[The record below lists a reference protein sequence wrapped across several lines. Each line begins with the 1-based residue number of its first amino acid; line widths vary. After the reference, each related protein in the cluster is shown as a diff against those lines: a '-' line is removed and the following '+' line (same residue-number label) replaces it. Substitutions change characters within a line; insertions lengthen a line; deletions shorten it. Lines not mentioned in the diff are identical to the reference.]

1 MARAVPTTTLATSP
15 SSAAAAKGEDA
26 LDDDGFYSD
35 AASAASS
42 DSAAPL
48 VVYEAQYPDHN
59 LDVQVTR
66 LKTKAAG
73 KNGIKTT
80 TTVSISPTP
89 GAPLPPPSLLVH
101 WGSDGFAVLPAKECW
116 PANSKQAGEAAV
128 QTPLGQNGI
137 SVVFESDGGVPPPPS
152 FLFVLHDS
160 DAGTWANDQVRDFRI
175 PLSESSTEGLLARVL
190 GAEGNPNGT
199 WSLFNRFA
207 LAADLLPEAEAM
219 GSAGL
224 AVILTWF
231 RLSSIRV
238 LPWYGGTCY
247 QSKDAAHIQQRLAE
261 RVAVLL
267 QEEEGKPSPLDGE
280 ARSLARAAL
289 ALLPRGGGGGGD
301 DIRMGILHIMRDHGI
316 REGHR
321 PGIEEPFLEQWHQK
335 LHTNTTPEDVT
346 ICEAYLCFL
355 RESGGDEG
363 VFWRVLWDAG
373 RVTKEDL
380 ATMDH
385 PITHAPRFMPHLVP
399 AFEHYLWILK
409 TTHAGADLDTS
420 FAMARGSLDGSLA
433 WSVEDLLSNRSA
445 WWAPGKVVEVREALR
460 WAWTRPGAPRDVAML
475 DIALD
480 NFLRLSVER
489 MDWGSMAGDDIC
501 SLVVLLLRNATI
513 GGARDSEDLFQCRAL
528 WERVA
533 DSARGSSAENNG
545 SWSADAAKLVLSA
558 SQRTSLALA
567 AQADRVVSL
576 TQPVADAFLE
586 KIGREK
592 IDPAYIANF
601 GEEVVRGS
609 PTFVLSGL
617 LRAIDSKARE
627 AAGAGSWE
635 IVAGPPA
642 GSGSSADGGSIV
654 GVIRSL
660 GSLSEIAGDD
670 LTATPTIVVAD
681 AVGGNEDIP
690 LGVVAVLTSSVADA
704 LSHMALRAR
713 AQRVLLATCFD
724 EAALAALAGSA
735 GKRAAL
741 RVSAAGDV
749 TAALAEAEDTGGGKA
764 ASASSA
770 AASASASAS
779 ASAASSITNASLE
792 LPKPSKTKEWVLSE
806 EEYSAEGAPVGGK
819 AGNLAALRQKLAAS
833 SSSSSS
839 SSSSAPPI
847 RIPNSVALP
856 HGTFERLLVE
866 PINAALAKDVA
877 KWQAEADKAAASA
890 SRHPL
895 PAAALASLRRAVRRR
910 LRPTPELSSAMAAK
924 AAAAG
929 LIASE
934 SVWKFSKEDCS
945 DASTELRAAWRAISA
960 VFASKWT
967 DRAWLARRAA
977 GVVGGDASLFMGVL
991 VQEVVPAA
999 YSFVLHTSD
1008 PTARP
1013 GEGEE
1018 GAVYGELV
1026 VGAGDALVG
1035 AAPGRAAA
1043 FRSSPSATAAS
1054 GRVATLALPSKRLG
1068 WFVADAGAPGL
1079 IARSDSNGEDLGAF
1093 SGAGLHDSVTLSPLE
1108 TRTLDYSSER
1118 IVFDASFREE
1128 TFAKLGEV
1136 GRAVKEA
1143 MKEGDQDV
1151 EGVVSA
1157 DGSVACVQA
1166 RPQVV

>member
-1 MARAVPTTTLATSP
+1 MTARNAPTTTTTLTASSP
-15 SSAAAAKGEDA
+15 AKEDDDD

-35 AASAASS
+35 AAADASN
-42 DSAAPL
+42 DSATPL

-66 LKTKAAG
+66 LKEKSS
-73 KNGIKTT
+73 NGGGVKTT
-80 TTVSISPTP
+80 TTVSVFPTP
-89 GAPLPPPSLLVH
+89 GAPPPPASLLVH
-101 WGSDGFAVLPAKECW
+101 WGSDGFAVLPEKGCW
-116 PANSKQAGEAAV
+116 PEGSKQAGEAAV
-128 QTPLGQNGI
+128 QTPLGEKGI
-137 SVVFESDGGVPPPPS
+137 SVVFESDGVPPPPS
-152 FLFVLHDS
+152 FLFVLHDAS
-160 DAGTWANDQVRDFRI
+160 AGTWANDQGRDFRI
-175 PLSESSTEGLLARVL
+175 PLSEPSTEGLLARVL

-224 AVILTWF
+224 AVILTWL

-261 RVAVLL
+261 RVAALL
-267 QEEEGKPSPLDGE
+267 QEGEGSSSSLDGE

-289 ALLPRGGGGGGD
+289 ALLPRGGGGGD

-321 PGIEEPFLEQWHQK
+321 PGIDEPFLEQWHQK

-346 ICEAYLCFL
+346 ICEAYLAFL

-373 RVTKEDL
+373 RVTREDL

-385 PITHAPRFMPHLVP
+385 PIRCAPKFMPHLIP

-433 WSVEDLLSNRSA
+433 WNVEDLLSNRGA
-445 WWAPGKVVEVREALR
+445 WWAPGKVVEIREMLR
-460 WAWTRPGAPRDVAML
+460 PAWTRPGAPRDVAML

-489 MDWGSMAGDDIC
+489 MDWGSMSGDDLC
-501 SLVVLLLRNATI
+501 SLAVLLLRNATI
-513 GGARDSEDLFQCRAL
+513 GGPRDSEDLFQCRSL
-528 WERVA
+528 WERVSEA
-533 DSARGSSAENNG
+533 ARGSSSDNNG
-545 SWSADAAKLVLSA
+545 SWSADAARLVLSA

-567 AQADRVVSL
+567 AHADRVVSL

-586 KIGREK
+586 KIGTDK

-617 LRAIDSKARE
+617 LRAIDARARE

-635 IVAGPPA
+635 IVAAPPA
-642 GSGSSADGGSIV
+642 GNSSADGAIV
-654 GVIRSL
+654 GVVRSL
-660 GSLSEIAGDD
+660 ASLAEVAGED
-670 LTATPTIVVAD
+670 LSATPTVVVAE

-690 LGVVAVLTSSVADA
+690 LGVVAVLTGSVADA
-704 LSHMALRAR
+704 LSHVALRAR
-713 AQRVLLATCFD
+713 AQGVLLATCFD

-741 RVSAAGDV
+741 RVSAAGEV
-749 TAALAEAEDTGGGKA
+749 TAALAGDEEG
-764 ASASSA
+764 
-770 AASASASAS
+770 
-779 ASAASSITNASLE
+779 ASAASATASSSSSSSSRAKASLE
-792 LPKPSKTKEWVLSE
+792 LPKPAKTKEWVLSE

-819 AGNLAALRQKLAAS
+819 AGNLAALRRKLATVS
-833 SSSSSS
+833 ST
-839 SSSSAPPI
+839 SSSSAASSI

-856 HGTFERLLVE
+856 HGTFERLLAE
-866 PINAALAKDVA
+866 PVNAALARDVA
-877 KWQAEADKAAASA
+877 KWQAEADRAAASPA
-890 SRHPL
+890 LPL
-895 PAAALASLRRAVRRR
+895 PAAALAALRRAVRRR
-910 LRPTPELSSAMAAK
+910 LRPTPELAAALAAK

-929 LIASE
+929 LIPSA
-934 SVWKFSKEDCS
+934 SVWEFTKPDCS
-945 DASTELRAAWRAISA
+945 DAGPELRRAWRAVSA

-977 GVVGGDASLFMGVL
+977 GVVGGDAALFMGVL

-999 YSFVLHTSD
+999 YAFVLHTSD
-1008 PTARP
+1008 PTTANKAA
-1013 GEGEE
+1013 GAAGE
-1018 GAVYGELV
+1018 GAVYGEVV

-1043 FRSSPSATAAS
+1043 FRSFPSS
-1054 GRVATLALPSKRLG
+1054 SSSSDENVETLALPSKRLG
-1068 WFVADAGAPGL
+1068 WFVADPAAPGL

-1093 SGAGLHDSVTLSPLE
+1093 SGAGLHDSVTLSPLA
-1108 TRTLDYSSER
+1108 TRTLDYADEK
-1118 IVFDASFREE
+1118 IVFDAAFREGE
-1128 TFAKLGEV
+1128 LFSRLGDV
-1136 GRAVKEA
+1136 GRAVKAA
-1143 MKEGDQDV
+1143 MGGSEDQDV
-1151 EGVVSA
+1151 EVVVAA
-1157 DGSVACVQA
+1157 DGTVAVVQA
-1166 RPQVV
+1166 RVQVV

>member
-1 MARAVPTTTLATSP
+1 VAVHAAPTATTATALSAASP
-15 SSAAAAKGEDA
+15 ASAAADDEP
-26 LDDDGFYSD
+26 DDGFYSE
-35 AASAASS
+35 AAAAPS
-42 DSAAPL
+42 DPAATPL

-59 LDVQVTR
+59 LDVKVTR
-66 LKTKAAG
+66 LKTKEASG
-73 KNGIKTT
+73 VKTT

-89 GAPLPPPSLLVH
+89 GAAPPPPASLLVH
-101 WGSDGFAVLPAKECW
+101 WGSDGFAVLPAKGCW
-116 PANSKQAGEAAV
+116 PPGSKQAGEAAV
-128 QTPLGQNGI
+128 QTPLGPDGI

-152 FLFVLHDS
+152 LLFVLHDPE
-160 DAGTWANDQVRDFRI
+160 AGTWANDQGRDFRV
-175 PLSESSTEGLLARVL
+175 PLSEPSTEGLLSRVL
-190 GAEGNPNGT
+190 GAEGNPSGT

-219 GSAGL
+219 GSAGI
-224 AVILTWF
+224 AVILTWL

-261 RVAVLL
+261 RVAALL

-289 ALLPRGGGGGGD
+289 ALLPRGGGGGD

-321 PGIEEPFLEQWHQK
+321 PGIDEPFLEAWHQK
-335 LHTNTTPEDVT
+335 LHTNTTPEDVS
-346 ICEAYLCFL
+346 ICEAYLAFL
-355 RESGGDEG
+355 RESGGDES

-373 RVTKEDL
+373 RVTREDL

-385 PITHAPRFMPHLVP
+385 PIRCAPKFMPHLIP
-399 AFEHYLWILK
+399 AFEHYLWVLK

-420 FAMARGSLDGSLA
+420 FAMARGELDGALA
-433 WSVEDLLSNRSA
+433 WSVEDLLGHRGE

-460 WAWTRPGAPRDVAML
+460 GAWARPGASRDVAML

-480 NFLRLSVER
+480 GFLRLSVER
-489 MDWGSMAGDDIC
+489 MDWSAMSGDDLC
-501 SLVVLLLRNATI
+501 SLTLLLLRNATI
-513 GGARDSEDLFQCRAL
+513 GGASDSEDLLQCRGL

-533 DSARGSSAENNG
+533 EGAKASSSENDG
-545 SWSADAAKLVLSA
+545 SWSADAARLVLSA

-567 AQADRVVSL
+567 AHADRVVSL

-586 KIGREK
+586 KIGSEK

-617 LRAIDSKARE
+617 LRAIDARARE
-627 AAGAGSWE
+627 AAGTGSWE
-635 IVAGPPA
+635 IVAAPPA
-642 GSGSSADGGSIV
+642 GSSSAEGSIV

-660 GSLSEIAGDD
+660 ASLSEIAGDD
-670 LTATPTIVVAD
+670 LAATPTVVVAA

-690 LGVVAVLTSSVADA
+690 LGVVAVLTGSVADA
-704 LSHMALRAR
+704 LSHVALRAR
-713 AQRVLLATCFD
+713 AQGVLLATCFD

-741 RVSAAGDV
+741 RVSAAGEV
-749 TAALAEAEDTGGGKA
+749 TAALAEND
-764 ASASSA
+764 ASSPSA
-770 AASASASAS
+770 AAAA
-779 ASAASSITNASLE
+779 AASSSKAKASLE

-806 EEYSAEGAPVGGK
+806 EEYSAKGAPVGGK
-819 AGNLAALRQKLAAS
+819 AGNLAALRRKLQAAAPSPS
-833 SSSSSS
+833 SSSSSP
-839 SSSSAPPI
+839 AI

-856 HGTFERLLVE
+856 HGTFERLLSE
-866 PINAALAKDVA
+866 PVNAALSKDVA
-877 KWQAEADKAAASA
+877 RWQAEADKAAASA
-890 SRHPL
+890 SSPL
-895 PAAALASLRRAVRRR
+895 PAAALAALRRAVRRR
-910 LRPTPELSSAMAAK
+910 LRPTPELCSAMAAK

-929 LIASE
+929 LIPSASLWE
-934 SVWKFSKEDCS
+934 FSNPDCS
-945 DASTELRAAWRAISA
+945 DASAEFKRAWKAVSA

-977 GVVGGDASLFMGVL
+977 GVVGGDAALFMGVL

-999 YSFVLHTSD
+999 YAFVLHTSD
-1008 PTARP
+1008 PTTAKVS
-1013 GEGEE
+1013 GGGGQE
-1018 GAVYGELV
+1018 GAVYGEVV

-1043 FRSSPSATAAS
+1043 FRASSS
-1054 GRVATLALPSKRLG
+1054 GKTETLALPSKRLG
-1068 WFVADAGAPGL
+1068 WFVADATAPGL

-1093 SGAGLHDSVTLSPLE
+1093 SGAGLHDSVTLSPLA
-1108 TRTLDYSSER
+1108 TRTLDYSSEK
-1118 IVFDASFREE
+1118 IVFDAVFREE

-1136 GRAVKEA
+1136 GRAVKAA
-1143 MKEGDQDV
+1143 MGGLEDQDV
-1151 EGVVSA
+1151 EGVVAA
-1157 DGSVACVQA
+1157 DGSVAVVQA
-1166 RPQVV
+1166 RVQVI

>member
-1 MARAVPTTTLATSP
+1 MIVRAAPTTTTTLAAS
-15 SSAAAAKGEDA
+15 SSASAAEEDE
-26 LDDDGFYSD
+26 LDDGFYSD
-35 AASAASS
+35 PAAAST
-42 DSAAPL
+42 DSATPL
-48 VVYEAQYPDHN
+48 IVYEAQYPDHS
-59 LDVQVTR
+59 LDVRVTR
-66 LKTKAAG
+66 LKTKER
-73 KNGIKTT
+73 NGIKTT

-89 GAPLPPPSLLVH
+89 GAPPPSASLLIH
-101 WGSDGFAVLPAKECW
+101 WGSDGFAVLPAKGCW
-116 PANSKQAGEAAV
+116 PAGSNQAGEAAV
-128 QTPLGQNGI
+128 QTPLGGANGI
-137 SVVFESDGGVPPPPS
+137 SVVFESDGVPPPPS
-152 FLFVLHDS
+152 FLFVLHDPS
-160 DAGTWANDQVRDFRI
+160 DGTWRNDQGRDFRV
-175 PLSESSTEGLLARVL
+175 PLSEPSTEGLLARVL

-219 GSAGL
+219 GSAGI
-224 AVILTWF
+224 AVILTWL

-261 RVAVLL
+261 RVAALL
-267 QEEEGKPSPLDGE
+267 QEEDGKPSSLDGE

-289 ALLPRGGGGGGD
+289 ALLPRGGGGGD

-321 PGIEEPFLEQWHQK
+321 PGIDEPFLEQWHQK
-335 LHTNTTPEDVT
+335 LHTNTTPEDVS
-346 ICEAYLCFL
+346 ICEAYLAFL
-355 RESGGDEG
+355 RDSGGDEG

-385 PITHAPRFMPHLVP
+385 PIHQAPKFMPHLIP
-399 AFEHYLWILK
+399 AFEHYLWVLK

-420 FAMARGSLDGSLA
+420 FAMARGELDGALA
-433 WSVEDLLSNRSA
+433 WNVEDLLNNRNE

-460 WAWTRPGAPRDVAML
+460 GAWTRPGASRDVAML

-489 MDWGSMAGDDIC
+489 MDWNSMNADDLC
-501 SLVVLLLRNATI
+501 SLAVLVLRNATI
-513 GGARDSEDLFQCRAL
+513 GGVADSEDLVQCRSL
-528 WERVA
+528 LEKVA
-533 DSARGSSAENNG
+533 ETAKASSAENNG

-567 AQADRVVSL
+567 AHADRVVSL

-586 KIGREK
+586 KIGSEK
-592 IDPAYIANF
+592 IDPAYVANF

-617 LRAIDSKARE
+617 LRAIDARARE
-627 AAGAGSWE
+627 AAGTGSWE
-635 IVAGPPA
+635 IVAAPPA
-642 GSGSSADGGSIV
+642 GSSSADGSIV

-670 LTATPTIVVAD
+670 LTSTPTVVVAA

-690 LGVVAVLTSSVADA
+690 LGVVAVLTGSVADA
-704 LSHMALRAR
+704 LSHVALRAR
-713 AQRVLLATCFD
+713 AQGVLLATCFD
-724 EAALAALAGSA
+724 EAALAGLAKSA

-741 RVSAAGDV
+741 KVSAAGEV
-749 TAALAEAEDTGGGKA
+749 TAALAENDS
-764 ASASSA
+764 ASSSA
-770 AASASASAS
+770 AAAAAV
-779 ASAASSITNASLE
+779 ASSSKAENASLE
-792 LPKPSKTKEWVLSE
+792 LPKPAKTKEWVLSE
-806 EEYSAEGAPVGGK
+806 EEYSAKGAPVGGK
-819 AGNLAALRQKLAAS
+819 AGNLAALRQKLAAAS

-839 SSSSAPPI
+839 SSI

-856 HGTFERLLVE
+856 HGTFERLLTE
-866 PINAALAKDVA
+866 PVNASLAKDVA
-877 KWQAEADKAAASA
+877 RWQAEADKAAASA
-890 SRHPL
+890 SSPL
-895 PAAALASLRRAVRRR
+895 PAAVLASLRRAIRRR
-910 LRPTPELSSAMAAK
+910 LRPTPELSSAMAKK

-929 LIASE
+929 LIPSA
-934 SVWKFSKEDCS
+934 SVWEFKQADCS
-945 DASTELRAAWRAISA
+945 DASSEFKAAWKAVSA

-977 GVVGGDASLFMGVL
+977 GVVGGDAALFMGVL

-999 YSFVLHTSD
+999 YAFVLHTSD
-1008 PTARP
+1008 PTAKE
-1013 GEGEE
+1013 GQGEE
-1018 GAVYGELV
+1018 GTVYGEVV

-1043 FRSSPSATAAS
+1043 FRAPSKSKTIE
-1054 GRVATLALPSKRLG
+1054 TLSLPSKRLG
-1068 WFVADAGAPGL
+1068 WFVADATAPGL

-1093 SGAGLHDSVTLSPLE
+1093 SGAGLHDSVTLSPLA
-1108 TRTLDYSSER
+1108 TRTLNYSNEKL
-1118 IVFDASFREE
+1118 VFDADFREE
-1128 TFAKLGEV
+1128 TFARLGEV
-1136 GRAVKEA
+1136 GRAVKAA
-1143 MKEGDQDV
+1143 MGGSEDQDV

-1157 DGSVACVQA
+1157 DGSIACVQA
-1166 RPQVV
+1166 RVQVV